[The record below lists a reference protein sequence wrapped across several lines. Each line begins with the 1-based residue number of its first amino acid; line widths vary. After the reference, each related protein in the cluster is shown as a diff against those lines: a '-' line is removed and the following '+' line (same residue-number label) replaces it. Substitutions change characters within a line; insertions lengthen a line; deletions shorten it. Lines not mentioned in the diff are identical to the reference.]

1 MDFKNPWRILAETP
15 VASLCDAPNFG
26 ENANSISWLT
36 VTVSF
41 LEQLKRTPTIE
52 TACQKVSVS
61 RATVYRWINSN
72 KRFEKKVDEALAEGR
87 SFMSDIAENQLFSLI
102 GEKKIEAI
110 RLYLSTH
117 NARYSNKLE
126 VSGSISKDEPLTKE
140 QKKLIREALK
150 LSSLRNYGKKKEK

>member
-1 MDFKNPWRILAETP
+1 MSRRDTIKARQNKLKEA
-15 VASLCDAPNFG
+15 
-26 ENANSISWLT
+26 
-36 VTVSF
+36 F

-52 TACQKVSVS
+52 TACQKVGVA
-61 RATVYRWINSN
+61 RATVYRWIKAS
-72 KRFEKKVDEALAEGR
+72 KKFEQTVDDALSEGR

-102 GEKKIEAI
+102 GDKKIEAI

-126 VSGSISKDEPLTKE
+126 LSGSVTSKDEPLTKE

-150 LSSLRNYGKKKEK
+150 LSSLRHHEKEKET

>member
-1 MDFKNPWRILAETP
+1 MSRRDTIKARQNKLKEA
-15 VASLCDAPNFG
+15 
-26 ENANSISWLT
+26 
-36 VTVSF
+36 F

-52 TACQKVSVS
+52 TSCQKVGIA
-61 RATVYRWINSN
+61 RATVYRWIKASG
-72 KRFEKKVDEALAEGR
+72 KFEKKVDESLVEGR
-87 SFMSDIAENQLFSLI
+87 TFMSDIAENQLFSLI

-117 NARYSNKLE
+117 NARYGNKLE
-126 VSGSISKDEPLTKE
+126 LSGSVSSKDEPLTKE